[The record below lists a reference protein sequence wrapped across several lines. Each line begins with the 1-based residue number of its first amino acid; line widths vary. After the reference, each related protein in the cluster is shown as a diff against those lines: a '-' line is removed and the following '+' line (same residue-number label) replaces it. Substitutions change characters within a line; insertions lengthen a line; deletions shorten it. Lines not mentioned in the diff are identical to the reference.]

1 MRCSAVSAPNGE
13 RGKTN
18 FFIIFLPLKKK
29 KQNKTKFDTFAYQA
43 VLLYQQFPFLF
54 VLGWGKLPALD
65 YPGGCFRRGAAQ
77 RAAMTSVGSAWEAS
91 SSTRCV
97 GSTKRMACPRASQ
110 TWHGEPCGCEGKRG
124 PIPERGTTGEAW
136 QCLIETQTAL

>member
-1 MRCSAVSAPNGE
+1 MQN
-13 RGKTN
+13 N
-18 FFIIFLPLKKK
+18 FTQLCTLCYSVKQASTCICLKDAKSSV
-29 KQNKTKFDTFAYQA
+29 TEAFAYQA

-65 YPGGCFRRGAAQ
+65 FRRGAAQ

-110 TWHGEPCGCEGKRG
+110 TWHCEPCGCEGKRG